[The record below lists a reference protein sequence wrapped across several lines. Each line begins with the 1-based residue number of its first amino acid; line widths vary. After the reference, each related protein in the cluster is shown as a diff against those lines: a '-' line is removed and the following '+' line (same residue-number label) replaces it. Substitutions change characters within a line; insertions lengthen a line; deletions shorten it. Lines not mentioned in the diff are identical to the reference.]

1 MKINKEVKNQETE
14 REVPVLLCWEWEGV
28 AGVRWWW
35 VAVRRDDAI
44 ERIRETVRV
53 NLLFC
58 FVFVLIIIKKKW
70 IGQPGHVPRHAR
82 RHLCLWV

>member
-53 NLLFC
+53 NTRT
-58 FVFVLIIIKKKW
+58 VR
-70 IGQPGHVPRHAR
+70 Q
-82 RHLCLWV
+82 